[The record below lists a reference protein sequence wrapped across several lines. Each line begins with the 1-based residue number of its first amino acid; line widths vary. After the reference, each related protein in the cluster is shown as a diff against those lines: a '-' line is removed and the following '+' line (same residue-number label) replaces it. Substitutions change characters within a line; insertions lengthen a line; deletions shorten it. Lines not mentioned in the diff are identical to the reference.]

1 MKKIKRILVLCTSLF
16 LIGCNNLVRDEGPKE
31 VVHTHYSSN
40 NVPSKNYKLSSN
52 PDYFVFVNDTEK
64 DVINTESEWSFLSF
78 YKNKNAKG
86 YGDSSPYWRWSV
98 KYSKTQMNNAIN
110 TNLANLSRKK
120 PKNVFKLVGGSWRS
134 GVQGFNAVGDVK
146 SLKVVKRG
154 RSGVVMD
161 LLITGSKGK
170 YLVTK
175 EGNVRSVL
183 AFGKSSIKVGDVA
196 VIGKYG
202 KEIYKGNSRF
212 PSPFYAIEATGSGFV
227 VYGGGFGHGV
237 GIPQYGVRD
246 LTKLGYDYDDILE
259 RYYRETKLS
268 RAGSIDGFDGKLR
281 VGITKNSNPEHTR
294 IVLSGEDT
302 IVFKLS
308 WWRRKRVKHGEKAV
322 IVRKGNYIV
331 VYKNGEEFFRTDKPN
346 VLVYSDEKI
355 QVDSITRAVS
365 GRHPKYRGKFEIAK
379 YGSSSLLLINIIKLE
394 DYLKQVVGSEMP
406 KSFGLEA
413 LKIQAVA
420 ARTYAVNAAVTS
432 KYKKYNF
439 DLVDTVASQVYNNKD
454 EAEIV
459 DKAIKKTKGKVLT
472 HDGDIIPAFF
482 YSTSGGYSSTPKE
495 IW

>member
-1 MKKIKRILVLCTSLF
+1 MKKIKKIFILCTTLAF
-16 LIGCNNLVRDEGPKE
+16 LGCNSLVKKEGPDE
-31 VVHTHYSSN
+31 VVHTHYSGN
-40 NVPSKNYKLSSN
+40 GVPSKNYRLSDN

-64 DVINTESEWSFLSF
+64 EVIKTTSEYSFLKF
-78 YKNKNAKG
+78 YKNKYAKG
-86 YGDSSPYWRWSV
+86 YGDSSPYWRWRV
-98 KYSKTQMNNAIN
+98 KYSHTQMNNAIN
-110 TNLANLSRKK
+110 HNLAMLSRRK
-120 PKNVFKLVGGSWRS
+120 PQNVFKLVGGSWRS
-134 GVQGFNAVGDVK
+134 GVQPANAVGTVET
-146 SLKVVKRG
+146 LKVVKRG

-161 LLITGSKGK
+161 LLIIGSKGK
-170 YLVTK
+170 FLVTK
-175 EGNVRSVL
+175 EGNVRTVL
-183 AFGKSSIKVGDVA
+183 EFGRGAVKTGRVC
-196 VIGKYG
+196 VIGKYD
-202 KEIYKGNSRF
+202 KEIYQGSDRF
-212 PSPFYAIEATGSGFV
+212 PSPFYAIEKTDSGFT

-259 RYYRETKLS
+259 RYYRDTSLS
-268 RAGSIDGFDGKLR
+268 RAGSIDGFNGKLR
-281 VGITKNSNPEHTR
+281 VGITRNSNPQHTR

-308 WWRRKRVKHGEKAV
+308 WWKRKRVKHGEKAV

-331 VYKNGEEFFRTDKPN
+331 VYKNGKEFFRTDKDS
-346 VLVYSDEKI
+346 VLVYSDDKI

-365 GRHPKYRGKFEIAK
+365 GRHPKYRGEFEIAK

-420 ARTYAVNAAVTS
+420 ARTYAVNAAVTG

-439 DLVDTVASQVYNNKD
+439 DLMDTVASQVYNNKD
-454 EAEIV
+454 EAEV
-459 DKAIKKTKGKVLT
+459 VNEAVKKTKGKVLT
-472 HDGDIIPAFF
+472 HDGNIIPAFF